1 MNGEW
6 AIMRYSPF
14 TIHYSLTHPPHWMKK
29 LFLFLLSATFTA
41 NAFSQQPV
49 KISGTI
55 TDASS
60 RGIAGA
66 SVRLLNSSVGT
77 VTDQKGLF
85 TLPSVDPG
93 SFTLQIS
100 ANGYADYSHSLNIS
114 NASIPLSIQL
124 QLSPTMLDQVV
135 VTAQKTEELLQEI
148 PASITALSARQVEE
162 YRLWNNKELAAIV
175 PNFYSADPG
184 DRRNVSSLRGIATT
198 SYDPAVATY
207 IDGVN
212 QFSLDTYIAQLF
224 DVERIE
230 ILRGAQGTLY
240 GRNAT
245 AGVINIITR
254 QPGNKASGFAEI
266 TSGNTGLQRYSAGF
280 RAPLIKEK
288 LYIGM
293 AALYDQSNGFYTNQF
308 NHTPFDKQNSFT
320 GNYYLKYLPTNK
332 WSITLN
338 VKHNNNRNKGAFPLV
353 SGIEDALKNPFQ
365 LSQDAVSNMTDNIF
379 NASLSANHFGKKV
392 SFSSQTAY
400 QSNYRFYDNPM
411 DADFSPIDGITLI
424 NNYGKDWNKVK
435 VITQEFK
442 FSSPAASTSA
452 FKWTTGAYFFHQ
464 DNPTKQAIHFG
475 KDAAMVG
482 SPDKNFSLINS
493 AKATSDGIA
502 VYAQGTYTLTSKLN
516 LTTGIRY
523 DREKKE
529 QSILGQYQMDPN
541 PNPIFD
547 FQPDT
552 SASAAFYSVS
562 PKLSVSYAVCNN
574 HLLFVNY
581 SKGFRAGGL
590 TPLSSDPSQPA
601 LFAYQPEYSH
611 NYEIGIKNNFFNNR
625 LVLNITAFY
634 SAVNDAQVPTLVLPD
649 AVTIT
654 KNTGKLT
661 SKGIELESHALLNGI
676 QLDYNFGYTDASF
689 NNLKLAQYGA
699 VADLTGKKQLFSPDV
714 TSLLAAQYGATLSQK
729 HQIKITFRGEW
740 KYIGQQFFDLANT
753 VSQPSYNLLHSS
765 IGISVPGW
773 SLKFWGRNLANNNY
787 VSYGYDFGAVRLGD
801 PKTYGI
807 TLGVKL

>member
-1 MNGEW
+1 
-6 AIMRYSPF
+6 MRYSPF

-77 VTDQKGLF
+77 VTDQKGFF

-552 SASAAFYSVS
+552 SASAAFHSVS

>member
-1 MNGEW
+1 
-6 AIMRYSPF
+6 
-14 TIHYSLTHPPHWMKK
+14 MKK
-29 LFLFLLSATFTA
+29 LFLFLLSATFTV
-41 NAFSQQPV
+41 NAFSQQSV

-100 ANGYADYSHSLNIS
+100 ANGFADCSRSLNTS
-114 NASIPLSIQL
+114 TASIPLSIQL
-124 QLSPTMLDQVV
+124 QLSPKMLDQVV

-198 SYDPAVATY
+198 SYDPAMATY

-266 TSGNTGLQRYSAGF
+266 TNGNAGLQRYSAGF
-280 RAPLIKEK
+280 RAPLIKDK

-308 NHTPFDKQNSFT
+308 NQTPFDKQNSFT

-338 VKHNNNRNKGAFPLV
+338 VKHNNNSNKGAFPLV
-353 SGIEDALKNPFQ
+353 SGIADAMKNPFQ
-365 LSQDAVSNMTDNIF
+365 LSQDAVSNMTDNIL

-400 QSNYRFYDNPM
+400 QSNYRFYENPM

-475 KDAAMVG
+475 EDAAMVG

-493 AKATSDGIA
+493 AKSTSDGMA
-502 VYAQGTYTLTSKLN
+502 VYAQGSYALTSKLN
-516 LTTGIRY
+516 LTAGIRY
-523 DREKKE
+523 DREKKQ

-552 SASAAFYSVS
+552 SASAAFQSVS

-611 NYEIGIKNNFFNNR
+611 NYEIGIKNDFFNNR

-661 SKGIELESHALLNGI
+661 SKGIELESHMLFNGL
-676 QLDYNFGYTDASF
+676 QVDYNIGYTDASF
-689 NNLKLAQYGA
+689 NNLKLAQYGM
-699 VADLTGKKQLFSPDV
+699 VADLTGKKQLFTPDV
-714 TSLLAAQYGATLSQK
+714 TSLLAAQYGATLSKK

-753 VSQPSYNLLHSS
+753 ISQPSYNLLNSS

>member
-77 VTDQKGLF
+77 VTDQKGFF

>member
-1 MNGEW
+1 MGNN
-6 AIMRYSPF
+6 ALF
-14 TIHYSLTHPPHWMKK
+14 TIHHSLFTIHHSLTPPHWMKK
-29 LFLFLLSATFTA
+29 LFLFLLSATFTV
-41 NAFSQQPV
+41 NAFSQQSV

-100 ANGYADYSHSLNIS
+100 ANGFADCSRSLNTS
-114 NASIPLSIQL
+114 TASIPLSIQL
-124 QLSPTMLDQVV
+124 QLSPKMLDQVV

-198 SYDPAVATY
+198 SYDPAMATY

-266 TSGNTGLQRYSAGF
+266 TSGNAGLQRYSAGF
-280 RAPLIKEK
+280 RAPLIKDK

-308 NHTPFDKQNSFT
+308 NQTPFDKQNSFT

-338 VKHNNNRNKGAFPLV
+338 VKHNNNSNKGAFPLV
-353 SGIEDALKNPFQ
+353 SGIADAMKNPFQ
-365 LSQDAVSNMTDNIF
+365 LSQDAVSNMTDNIL

-400 QSNYRFYDNPM
+400 QSNYRFYENPM

-475 KDAAMVG
+475 EDAAMVG

-493 AKATSDGIA
+493 AKSTSDGMA
-502 VYAQGTYTLTSKLN
+502 VYAQGSYALTSKLN
-516 LTTGIRY
+516 LTAGIRY

-552 SASAAFYSVS
+552 SASAAFHSVS

-611 NYEIGIKNNFFNNR
+611 NYEIGIKNDFFNNR

-661 SKGIELESHALLNGI
+661 SKGIELESHVLFNGL
-676 QLDYNFGYTDASF
+676 QVDYNIGYTDASF
-689 NNLKLAQYGA
+689 NNLKLAQYGM
-699 VADLTGKKQLFSPDV
+699 VADLTGKKQLFTPDV

-753 VSQPSYNLLHSS
+753 ISQPSYNLLHSS

>member
-77 VTDQKGLF
+77 VTDQKGFF

-552 SASAAFYSVS
+552 SASAAFHSVS

>member
-1 MNGEW
+1 
-6 AIMRYSPF
+6 MRYSPF

-77 VTDQKGLF
+77 VTDQKGFF

-552 SASAAFYSVS
+552 SASAAFHSVS

-773 SLKFWGRNLANNNY
+773 SLKFWGRNLANNNS

>member
-100 ANGYADYSHSLNIS
+100 ANGFADCSRSLNTS
-114 NASIPLSIQL
+114 TASIPLSIQL
-124 QLSPTMLDQVV
+124 QLSPKMLDQVV

-475 KDAAMVG
+475 EDAAMVG

-493 AKATSDGIA
+493 AKATSVGMA
-502 VYAQGTYTLTSKLN
+502 VYAQGSYALTSKLN

-552 SASAAFYSVS
+552 SASAAFHSVS

-611 NYEIGIKNNFFNNR
+611 NYEIGIKNDFFNNR

-661 SKGIELESHALLNGI
+661 SKGIELESHALFNSF
-676 QLDYNFGYTDASF
+676 QVDYNIGYTDASF
-689 NNLKLAQYGA
+689 NNLKLAQYGM
-699 VADLTGKKQLFSPDV
+699 VADLTGKKQLFTPDV

-773 SLKFWGRNLANNNY
+773 SLKFWGRNLANKNY